1 MLGCLSWAFKSIWWN
16 HQTCLPASAL
26 GGECLLRGLGAYS
39 SRGLHTAGIQYKFIC
54 IKHSDKEKCGGT
66 CILPTYTM
74 HLGCLRTEDV
84 CLRALRCQS
93 FMWVQFII
101 LRKESGKMRR
111 ARWFIAK
118 LFQSLRNLVELCVSA
133 MIWCCPSLGA
143 LQVIGILVLN
153 AARCLKISTF
163 VNV

>member
-1 MLGCLSWAFKSIWWN
+1 MLGCLNWAFKSIWWN
-16 HQTCLPASAL
+16 HQMCLPASAL

-66 CILPTYTM
+66 CILSTYTM

-111 ARWFIAK
+111 VVYCKVVPEFEKFGWIVRFSHD
-118 LFQSLRNLVELCVSA
+118 LMLSVT
-133 MIWCCPSLGA
+133 
-143 LQVIGILVLN
+143 
-153 AARCLKISTF
+153 RCLTSHRDSCVECSSLPENLNF
-163 VNV
+163 C